1 MYLHSCLSVLKV
13 RRRSICQIWD
23 LNETRIFFGSKTG
36 KGIAQLKKMKFLN
49 IFIMY
54 IIVYYANLNNQRKTL
69 KLKFKNLIVLTIPL
83 RTGSDG

>member
-1 MYLHSCLSVLKV
+1 MSIFPSSSPLKYLPNLGS
-13 RRRSICQIWD
+13 QWD
-23 LNETRIFFGSKTG
+23 KDFFGSKTG

>member
-1 MYLHSCLSVLKV
+1 M
-13 RRRSICQIWD
+13 
-23 LNETRIFFGSKTG
+23 IFFGSKTG
-36 KGIAQLKKMKFLN
+36 KGIAPLKKIKFLN